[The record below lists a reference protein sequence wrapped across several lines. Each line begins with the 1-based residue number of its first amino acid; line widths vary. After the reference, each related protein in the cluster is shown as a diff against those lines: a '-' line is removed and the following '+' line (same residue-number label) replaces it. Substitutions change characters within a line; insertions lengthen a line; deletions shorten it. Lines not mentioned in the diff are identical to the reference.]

1 MKKFNTIIKAI
12 LYISSIILALVS
24 IYLFFGSSINKG
36 GGGEDIGETTGTILA
51 IAMGFEILLFFGLQ
65 SLKRK
70 LVPKII
76 KSYVVFIV
84 KYLLEYHRS
93 VGSIAI
99 GILLFHYSQT
109 FNASNPFAIQQ
120 ITGYAT
126 TALVVIS
133 LGIGLIY
140 RLNKKELNKLHI
152 LTAFLA
158 IIPFLIH
165 LAD

>member
-1 MKKFNTIIKAI
+1 MKKFNTIVKAI
-12 LYISSIILALVS
+12 FYIISLVIALVS
-24 IYLFFGSSINKG
+24 IYLFFGPSINR

-51 IAMGFEILLFFGLQ
+51 IVMGFEILLFFGLQ
-65 SLKRK
+65 SLKRR

-84 KYLLEYHRS
+84 KYLREYHRP

-99 GILLFHYSQT
+99 GILMLHYAQT
-109 FNASNPFAIQQ
+109 FNSSNPFDFQQ

-140 RLNKKELNKLHI
+140 KLNKKELSKFHI